1 MPDLFEGLLSMV
13 LARHGQEPFFA
24 LFSASGKPLHG
35 SFYSFA
41 DWSGFA
47 KCMKPFTVQC
57 MKTFTVVSAG
67 FSQYMRSFTIARG
80 SLRPQ
85 GKSFA

>member
-1 MPDLFEGLLSMV
+1 MV
-13 LARHGQEPFFA
+13 LARHGQGFLFFT

-35 SFYSFA
+35 PFYGLA
-41 DWSGFA
+41 DWNGFV

-67 FSQYMRSFTIARG
+67 FSQCMRSFTIARG

-85 GKSFA
+85 DKSIA